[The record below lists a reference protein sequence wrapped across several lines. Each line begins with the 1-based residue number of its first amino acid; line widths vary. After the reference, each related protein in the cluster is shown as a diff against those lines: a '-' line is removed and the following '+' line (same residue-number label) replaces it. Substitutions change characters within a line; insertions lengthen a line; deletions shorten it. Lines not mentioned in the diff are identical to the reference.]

1 MIEWLT
7 IFGLIA
13 IGIFLVIAE
22 VLFIPGI
29 FIAGSLG
36 ILFSAYGVYLGYDY
50 FGDTVGTIVL
60 IGAIVGNILAFVLA
74 FRGKTWQ
81 RFSLRESHTSKVNED
96 DQPNLQVGDRG
107 KTISTLK
114 PVGKALF
121 NEKMIEVRSKGNY
134 IDENVEIEIERIE
147 SSRILVKPIKE

>member
-1 MIEWLT
+1 MEWIT
-7 IFGLIA
+7 ILGLIV

-36 ILFSAYGVYLGYDY
+36 VLCSAYGVYLGYDY
-50 FGDTVGTIVL
+50 FGQTTGTIIL
-60 IGAIVGNILAFVLA
+60 IGTILTNVLAFVVT

-81 RFSLRESHTSKVNED
+81 RFSLKESHTSKVNED
-96 DQPNLQVGDRG
+96 NNLSLQVGDRG

-121 NEKMIEVRSKGNY
+121 NENIIEVRSKGNY
-134 IDENVEIEIERIE
+134 VDENVEIEIERIE
-147 SSRILVKPIKE
+147 SSKILVKPIK